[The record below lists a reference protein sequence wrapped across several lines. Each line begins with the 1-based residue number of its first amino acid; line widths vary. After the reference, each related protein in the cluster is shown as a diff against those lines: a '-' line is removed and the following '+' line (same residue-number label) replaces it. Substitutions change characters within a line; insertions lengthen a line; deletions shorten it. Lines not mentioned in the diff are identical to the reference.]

1 MQKSGDDRFN
11 ASKPK
16 LGTLMSSMASCK
28 PLHLSVNTQR
38 NARHGFL
45 LFLSLLSFDSERGN
59 FGDALTFLIFD
70 ALTYSTVI
78 DSSLSLSAFCHQSS
92 NLFLIWIDLMP
103 VLSSGSG
110 ISFGIGL
117 VWLCCF
123 GGFGSL
129 NRGVLR
135 SFCTFSVLKVCRV

>member
-1 MQKSGDDRFN
+1 MDNIVTVKHKIGRLREREREAERCMQKSGDDRFN

-59 FGDALTFLIFD
+59 FGDALYLTFT
-70 ALTYSTVI
+70 A
-78 DSSLSLSAFCHQSS
+78 A
-92 NLFLIWIDLMP
+92 
-103 VLSSGSG
+103 
-110 ISFGIGL
+110 
-117 VWLCCF
+117 
-123 GGFGSL
+123 
-129 NRGVLR
+129 
-135 SFCTFSVLKVCRV
+135 